1 MKAAAANRKATQEA
15 HDKILAAKKVFVPE
29 ENPAFQQ
36 KPSDGKDIWADM
48 FTKYEEPPKSE
59 LPGSSVRLPQV
70 CLEKMKVIG
79 FEASQVVG
87 ELWGWQHK
95 TLGWRVNLICTH
107 DGSAGKAFWWHSG
120 SGSWKLD
127 PPWVYPLWNG
137 WPRVDRGWQNEAAVN
152 GSRTTC
158 DRSCGH
164 LSCPST
170 CLALGHQHQLYEYS
184 TCNVIQGFTIW
195 DVRPR
200 FPASNIL
207 CGACPTVSGQ
217 QPSVFKREIIG
228 VCFRQVENRYSKKL
242 GFSRFPGYS
251 M

>member
-36 KPSDGKDIWADM
+36 KHSDGKDIWADM

-107 DGSAGKAFWWHSG
+107 DGSAGKAFDDIPDQGPESLTHLG
-120 SGSWKLD
+120 FIRCGMDGPELTEADKTKLRSMAHGQ
-127 PPWVYPLWNG
+127 PVIAVVVTYPAPQLVWLWDTNI
-137 WPRVDRGWQNEAAVN
+137 N
-152 GSRTTC
+152 C
-158 DRSCGH
+158 M
-164 LSCPST
+164 
-170 CLALGHQHQLYEYS
+170 
-184 TCNVIQGFTIW
+184 
-195 DVRPR
+195 
-200 FPASNIL
+200 NIL
-207 CGACPTVSGQ
+207 RAMSYRVLPY
-217 QPSVFKREIIG
+217 E
-228 VCFRQVENRYSKKL
+228 
-242 GFSRFPGYS
+242 

>member
-1 MKAAAANRKATQEA
+1 MNNKKLLKGQADLMKAAAANRKATQEA

-107 DGSAGKAFWWHSG
+107 DGSAGKAFDDIPDQGPESLTHLG
-120 SGSWKLD
+120 FIRCGMDGPELTEADKTKLRSMAHGQ
-127 PPWVYPLWNG
+127 PVIAVVVTYPAPQLVWLWDTNI
-137 WPRVDRGWQNEAAVN
+137 N
-152 GSRTTC
+152 C
-158 DRSCGH
+158 M
-164 LSCPST
+164 
-170 CLALGHQHQLYEYS
+170 
-184 TCNVIQGFTIW
+184 
-195 DVRPR
+195 
-200 FPASNIL
+200 NIL
-207 CGACPTVSGQ
+207 RAMSYRVLPY
-217 QPSVFKREIIG
+217 E
-228 VCFRQVENRYSKKL
+228 
-242 GFSRFPGYS
+242 